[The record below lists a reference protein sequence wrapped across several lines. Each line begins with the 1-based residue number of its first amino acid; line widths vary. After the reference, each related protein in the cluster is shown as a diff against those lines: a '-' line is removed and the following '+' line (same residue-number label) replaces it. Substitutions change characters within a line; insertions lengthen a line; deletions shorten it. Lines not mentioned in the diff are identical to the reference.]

1 MLNLRHHWVLAAIHL
16 ARLYLVELRLA
27 RGQILRRQA
36 LFLLNGQRV
45 CPFLAK
51 GRLLARSTS
60 HSPLLRVLCQIF
72 DPGARAS

>member
-36 LFLLNGQRV
+36 LFLLNGQ
-45 CPFLAK
+45 
-51 GRLLARSTS
+51 
-60 HSPLLRVLCQIF
+60 
-72 DPGARAS
+72 